1 MPTITL
7 DDLRAR
13 FELAADP
20 VQRNSLRQRGRAAAL
35 KSGMAMPDWCARQR
49 SLRAP
54 ATTPLTASLEAQT
67 GPVTLP
73 VYDSLRAWARA
84 GGGARVLCWHAE
96 GRVSIVWIVT
106 DFDRRRSQTFAS
118 EAAALDDI
126 AAGRVRWASPRK
138 ATGRVRPFQ
147 F

>member
-7 DDLRAR
+7 DDLHAR

-35 KSGMAMPDWCARQR
+35 KSGVAVPEWCARQR
-49 SLRAP
+49 GS
-54 ATTPLTASLEAQT
+54 TLTAPIVAQT
-67 GPVTLP
+67 GPVALP

-84 GGGARVLCWHAE
+84 GGGARVICWHAE
-96 GRVSIVWIVT
+96 GRVSIVWLVA

-118 EAAALDDI
+118 EAAALEAI
-126 AAGRVRWASPRK
+126 AARTVRWASPRAAANRK
-138 ATGRVRPFQ
+138 RKIFQ
-147 F
+147 V